1 MWEARRP
8 QGNAL
13 LCAAHGP
20 QSYNPN
26 PHMERAVPVTDLELG
41 KSEKRLGNGMMGCLE
56 IDSVQF
62 TRELFTASE

>member
-26 PHMERAVPVTDLELG
+26 PHMERAVPVTTEEFPELL
-41 KSEKRLGNGMMGCLE
+41 RAMT
-56 IDSVQF
+56 I
-62 TRELFTASE
+62 